1 METPFRIANPIFLL
15 LFPIVF
21 SLLYLSYKNRIGQEP
36 VLRFSSLSLLEGIG
50 ASRRELR
57 KAFLF
62 VLRTLALLLILLA
75 LLRPQKG
82 EGLEELRGEG
92 IDLMLALDVSG
103 SMKALDFLPRNR
115 LEGAKLA
122 AKEFIKKRTSD
133 RIGLVVFGG
142 QSYTQAPL
150 TLDHEQLVRLLDQVH
165 IGIVEDGT
173 AIGLAISS
181 CVNRLRTSEAKGK
194 VVVLLTDGINN
205 AGEIDPLSAAQLAR
219 YFGIKV
225 YTIGA
230 GKTGFSLYP
239 VEEEGKTDELIG
251 EPKYVRVR
259 NELDE
264 GVLKTIAT
272 TTGGRYFRVEDSLSL
287 ERTFQEIDRLE
298 RVGIS
303 TKRYKQVIELFPFLV
318 WPALVLL
325 SLEVVFRNSLFL
337 KIP

>member
-1 METPFRIANPIFLL
+1 METAFRFTSPVFLFLFPLIFL
-15 LFPIVF
+15 
-21 SLLYLSYKNRIGQEP
+21 LLYLSYKNRIGKEP
-36 VLRFSSLSLLEGIG
+36 FLRFSSLSLLEGSSG
-50 ASRRELR
+50 SRRELR
-57 KAFLF
+57 KVFLF
-62 VLRTLALLLILLA
+62 SARSVILLLVLLA

-92 IDLMLALDVSG
+92 IDLMLALDVSS

-133 RIGLVVFGG
+133 RMGLVVFGG

-150 TLDHEQLVRLLDQVH
+150 TLDHEQLIKLLDEVH

-181 CVNRLRTSEAKGK
+181 CVNRLKASEAKGK

-205 AGEIDPLSAAQLAR
+205 AGEIDPIAAAQMAR

-225 YTIGA
+225 YAIGA

-239 VEEEGKTDELIG
+239 ADEGKTDELVS

-264 GVLKTIAT
+264 NVLRTIAT
-272 TTGGRYFRVEDSLSL
+272 STGGRYFRVEDSVSL

-303 TKRYKQVIELFPFLV
+303 TKRYKQVIELFPYLIWPAMVFLV
-318 WPALVLL
+318 IEIVL
-325 SLEVVFRNSLFL
+325 RNSLFL

>member
-1 METPFRIANPIFLL
+1 METPFRLASPLFLL
-15 LFPIVF
+15 LFPLVF
-21 SLLYLSYKNRIGQEP
+21 FFLYLSYQNRIGQEP
-36 VLRFSSLSLLEGIG
+36 FLRFSSLSLLEGTSG
-50 ASRRELR
+50 SRRELR
-57 KAFLF
+57 KGFLVSLRAL
-62 VLRTLALLLILLA
+62 VLFLMLLA

-150 TLDHEQLVRLLDQVH
+150 TLDHEQLATLLDQVH

-181 CVNRLRTSEAKGK
+181 CVNRLKTSETKGK
-194 VVVLLTDGINN
+194 VIILFTDGINN
-205 AGEIDPLSAAQLAR
+205 AGEIDPLAAAQLAK
-219 YFGIKV
+219 YFGVKV

-239 VEEEGKTDELIG
+239 AEEGETDELLS

-264 GVLKTIAT
+264 NQLRAIAAV
-272 TTGGRYFRVEDSLSL
+272 TGGRYFRVEDTLSL
-287 ERTFQEIDRLE
+287 EKTFQEIDRLE
-298 RVGIS
+298 RVGVTS
-303 TKRYKQVIELFPFLV
+303 RRYKQVVELFPYLL
-318 WPALVLL
+318 WPAVVLLVLDIVL
-325 SLEVVFRNSLFL
+325 RNTLFL

>member
-1 METPFRIANPIFLL
+1 METLFRIASPVFLFLSPLIFFLL
-15 LFPIVF
+15 T
-21 SLLYLSYKNRIGQEP
+21 LSYKNRIGQEP
-36 VLRFSSLSLLEGIG
+36 LLRFSSLSLLEGVSPSG
-50 ASRRELR
+50 RELR
-57 KAFLF
+57 KAFLIAIRS
-62 VLRTLALLLILLA
+62 LTLLLIVAA

-92 IDLMLALDVSG
+92 IDLMLALDVSS

-150 TLDHEQLVRLLDQVH
+150 TLDHEQLTKLLDQVH

-173 AIGLAISS
+173 AIGLGISG
-181 CVNRLRTSEAKGK
+181 CVNRLKASEAKGK
-194 VVVLLTDGINN
+194 AVILLTDGINN
-205 AGEIDPLSAAQLAR
+205 AGEIDPLAAAQLAR

-239 VEEEGKTDELIG
+239 AEEESDELIR

-264 GVLKTIAT
+264 NQLRTIAA
-272 TTGGRYFRVEDSLSL
+272 TTGGRYFRVEDTLSL
-287 ERTFQEIDRLE
+287 ERTFEEIDRLE
-298 RVGIS
+298 RAPVTS
-303 TKRYKQVIELFPFLV
+303 RRYKQVIELFPFLV
-318 WPALVLL
+318 WPALLLLLLELVL
-325 SLEVVFRNSLFL
+325 RNSLFL